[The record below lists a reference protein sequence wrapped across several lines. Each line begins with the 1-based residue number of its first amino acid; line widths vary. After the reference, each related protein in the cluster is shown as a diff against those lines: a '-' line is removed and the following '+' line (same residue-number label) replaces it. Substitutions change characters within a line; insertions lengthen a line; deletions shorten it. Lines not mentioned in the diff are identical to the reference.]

1 MKTQGFVLLCIR
13 CHEKASTAA
22 DELKEI
28 IAKEYNIPLKVFHDN
43 TVLLK

>member
-1 MKTQGFVLLCIR
+1 MKTQGFVLLCVK

-22 DELKEI
+22 DELKEK
-28 IAKEYNIPLKVFHDN
+28 IANEYNIPLKVFDDN